1 MIPDDPNNPQVDP
14 RVALAA
20 ERTALAW
27 FRTGIALMGF
37 GFVVAR
43 FGIFLRELAAVNAP
57 AAAAPV
63 EASTIGI
70 FIVGAGVVVNL
81 VASFRHH
88 RMIRQLT
95 TAGHFRVSP
104 RGPVALGVATGVGG
118 LVLVAVLMSALI
130 R

>member
-1 MIPDDPNNPQVDP
+1 MIPNDPNGPQVDP

-27 FRTGIALMGF
+27 FRTGITLMGF

-43 FGIFLRELAAVNAP
+43 FGVLLRELAVVNAS
-57 AAAAPV
+57 AAQAPV
-63 EASTIGI
+63 NASTIGI

-81 VASFRHH
+81 AASFRHH

-95 TAGHFRVSP
+95 TGGPFHASP
-104 RGPVALGVATGVGG
+104 RGPIALGVATGVGG
-118 LVLVAVLMSALI
+118 IVLVAVLVGALS